1 MKAKYHLFLP
11 VFLLLFVLSMVMVNS
26 AYTQTASCQVY
37 LINDAQTAPGQIEF
51 DICVRSTNHDD
62 FPAGFLY
69 GHGQYRIEF
78 NPSIINHER
87 DLIEV
92 EVLKGSSELSC
103 VDQQPLHCSFLPDTI
118 SAYLVRARFPVKP
131 ELASLIPAGNTGVRI
146 ARISMKVVNIAEKTP
161 SFFNQGI
168 TADLRLSD
176 QNPGTTAV
184 SYLEKV
190 GTAAICDRIK
200 LSGVLL
206 ANKPLNGQ

>member
-1 MKAKYHLFLP
+1 MKANYRLSLLMIISPVVSLFI
-11 VFLLLFVLSMVMVNS
+11 MV
-26 AYTQTASCQVY
+26 TTASAQMASCEVL
-37 LINDAQTAPGQIEF
+37 LINDTQTAPGQIEF

-92 EVLKGSSELSC
+92 EVLKGSSELKC
-103 VDQQPLHCSFLPDTI
+103 IDQQPLHCSFLPDTI
-118 SAYLVRARFPVKP
+118 SAFLVRARFPVKP
-131 ELASLIPAGNTGVRI
+131 ELASLIPAENNGTRI
-146 ARISMKVVNIAEKTP
+146 ARISMKVVSITEKTP
-161 SFFNQGI
+161 SFFNQGT

-184 SYLEKV
+184 SFMEKS
-190 GTAAICDRIK
+190 GTVAVCK
-200 LSGVLL
+200 PVELSGASLS
-206 ANKPLNGQ
+206 NKPLHGQ

>member
-1 MKAKYHLFLP
+1 MKANFHIFPPLT
-11 VFLLLFVLSMVMVNS
+11 LLLFFVSMVMGTS
-26 AYTQTASCQVY
+26 AYAQTASCEVY
-37 LINDAQTAPGQIEF
+37 LTNDAQTAPDQIEF

-131 ELASLIPAGNTGVRI
+131 ELASLIPAGNTGIRI
-146 ARISMKVVNIAEKTP
+146 ARIIMKVVSISEKTP
-161 SFFNQGI
+161 SFFNQGT

-184 SYLEKV
+184 SFMEKS
-190 GTAAICDRIK
+190 GTVAVCKPIE
-200 LSGVLL
+200 LSGASLS
-206 ANKPLNGQ
+206 NKPLLGQ

>member
-1 MKAKYHLFLP
+1 MKANFHIFPPLT
-11 VFLLLFVLSMVMVNS
+11 LLLFFVSMVMGTS
-26 AYTQTASCQVY
+26 AYAQTASCEVY
-37 LINDAQTAPGQIEF
+37 LTNDAQTAPDQIEF

-131 ELASLIPAGNTGVRI
+131 ELASLIPAGNTGIRI
-146 ARISMKVVNIAEKTP
+146 ARISMKVVSISEKTP
-161 SFFNQGI
+161 SFFNQGT

-184 SYLEKV
+184 SFMEKS
-190 GTAAICDRIK
+190 GTVAVCKPIE
-200 LSGVLL
+200 LSGASLS
-206 ANKPLNGQ
+206 NKPLLGQ